1 MDFSRVCSLVFSR
14 FHHLYQD
21 KTLYFP
27 CVCRFLT
34 STANLAWASLPSHS
48 DYKTGLFCHPEV
60 TIGLAETANC
70 AISILLLSH

>member
-14 FHHLYQD
+14 FHHLNQD

-34 STANLAWASLPSHS
+34 SAANLAWASHPLPSGHRES
-48 DYKTGLFCHPEV
+48 LFCHPEV
-60 TIGLAETANC
+60 TIGLTKAANC
-70 AISILLLSH
+70 AISIQLLSH